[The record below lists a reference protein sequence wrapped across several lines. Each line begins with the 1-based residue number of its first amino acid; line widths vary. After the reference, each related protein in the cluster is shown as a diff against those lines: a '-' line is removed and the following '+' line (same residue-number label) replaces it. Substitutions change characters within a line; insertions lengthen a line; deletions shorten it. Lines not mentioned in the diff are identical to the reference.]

1 MPVRFRCEMMD
12 GLGLWCLMPISTI
25 FQLYCGGHFYWWSK
39 PEYPEKTT
47 DLSQVRQCCIGYT
60 LPWMGFELKT
70 LVVIGTDCTGSCK
83 SNYHMITTT
92 TKFYYSVSCFMKGKC
107 EIISDINENVVIQVM
122 MRSLYHVI
130 IVLIYMHVHCN
141 HFGTGCKYAV
151 THISFYFISQL

>member
-1 MPVRFRCEMMD
+1 MPVRFRCETMD

-39 PEYPEKTT
+39 PEYPETH
-47 DLSQVRQCCIGYT
+47 LSQVRQYCIGYT

-92 TKFYYSVSCFMKGKC
+92 TPPHLSSVQIRGNKYFTLIEFCMKG
-107 EIISDINENVVIQVM
+107 S
-122 MRSLYHVI
+122 
-130 IVLIYMHVHCN
+130 
-141 HFGTGCKYAV
+141 
-151 THISFYFISQL
+151 SFNRLRWTQLLLNA